1 MSVLSIWAVFSL
13 SEPELKDKASLWSCH
28 APPLWA
34 PPAAAT
40 VHQNKTNAQSWAA
53 EVWST
58 WTEDHGIHW
67 YMDTRIYIHI
77 LLLHFRCWVE
87 PSLCAF
93 SVFFSYHVEGLLVF
107 YWLALFLTNSSSD
120 QTLKP
125 LKGDVNNIY
134 HLVTWHAHPLKC
146 CCRWRLHSSMAV
158 RPVCQFPTSQFDNN
172 CWKCRH
178 NSDPFWPHAPTY
190 TGFVHIF

>member
-1 MSVLSIWAVFSL
+1 MKLSRSSSL
-13 SEPELKDKASLWSCH
+13 SSTSCCYC
-28 APPLWA
+28 
-34 PPAAAT
+34 T
-40 VHQNKTNAQSWAA
+40 SKQNKCSELSGRGVKYLNRGSRNTLI
-53 EVWST
+53 
-58 WTEDHGIHW
+58 HG
-67 YMDTRIYIHI
+67 YTDIYIYI

-93 SVFFSYHVEGLLVF
+93 SVFFSYYVEGLLVF

-134 HLVTWHAHPLKC
+134 HLVTWHAHPLKS
-146 CCRWRLHSSMAV
+146 CCRWRWHSSMAL
-158 RPVCQFPTSQFDNN
+158 RPVCQFPTSQSDNN